1 MNLNK
6 LKKLAAKGRVKAIVK
21 EVGGRRMLVGFERN
35 SRSSRKS
42 RTKYFTKTPIDLAAL
57 VENHENQKQDRLGIG
72 AADCPGDDQT
82 SERKG
87 DS

>member
-35 SRSSRKS
+35 SLLLAQIAHQVFHQDPNRSGG
-42 RTKYFTKTPIDLAAL
+42 
-57 VENHENQKQDRLGIG
+57 LGRE
-72 AADCPGDDQT
+72 P
-82 SERKG
+82 
-87 DS
+87 